1 MGKLSLKD
9 LQAYV
14 DGAVTALGERVDT
27 CCADVNLQQATIEP
41 DDFSDIRFRSEAVKE
56 ATLRVKV
63 IFPEGAEVNG
73 DYVDEVL
80 KVASFLVGEP
90 YANTNVTNY
99 NDNYYYGSPA
109 A

>member
-14 DGAVTALGERVDT
+14 DGAVTALGERVDA
-27 CCADVNLQQATIEP
+27 CCADVNFQQATIEP